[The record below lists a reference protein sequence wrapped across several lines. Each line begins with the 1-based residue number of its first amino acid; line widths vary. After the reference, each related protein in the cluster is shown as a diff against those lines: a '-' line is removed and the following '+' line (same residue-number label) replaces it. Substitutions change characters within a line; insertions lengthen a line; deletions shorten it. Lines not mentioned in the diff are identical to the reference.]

1 MKTKVYYDGACH
13 LCSREMRHYKKKDQ
27 EKKLLFIDIA
37 GKDFDAKK
45 EGLDP
50 KRVNER
56 MHVRDEKGNLKEGV
70 DAFASLWRTLGGYK
84 ALIFLVETEP
94 FRFFAKLCYA
104 LFAKIRI
111 YLPKRKQCKL

>member
-1 MKTKVYYDGACH
+1 MKTTVYYDGACH
-13 LCSREMRHYKKKDQ
+13 LCSREMKHYKKKDK
-27 EKKLLFIDIA
+27 EKKLLFVDIT

-70 DAFASLWRTLGGYK
+70 DAFASIWKTLENNK
-84 ALIFLVETEP
+84 ILIFLVKTEP
-94 FRFFAKLCYA
+94 FRFFAKVLYA
-104 LFAKIRI
+104 LFAKIRT
-111 YLPKRKQCKL
+111 YLPKKKQCKL